1 MTTIY
6 ARDLKEENQT
16 DAFMGAGF
24 EEAMK
29 KAEENGNDL
38 AIGEFCKKEDWEE
51 V

>member
-6 ARDLKEENQT
+6 ARDLKKENQT
-16 DAFMGAGF
+16 DAFMGVGF

-38 AIGEFCKKEDWEE
+38 VIGEFYKKEEWEE